1 MTVLATEPQVEQHAN
16 LMQQLH
22 DVLKQHEIGGAFR
35 LMFVPSVMQISD
47 DEVLVQAVNAERRVV
62 EIRPRKLTE
71 LTPGD
76 VLHATQVIDPSDE
89 PLIVHARGSFGG
101 DCKASKRPDGST
113 GHLYAT

>member
-35 LMFVPSVMQISD
+35 LMFVPSELEVSD
-47 DEVLVQAVNAERRVV
+47 DEVLVQAVNTERGVV
-62 EIRPRKLTE
+62 EIRPCKLSE
-71 LTPGD
+71 LTPGE

-89 PLIVHARGSFGG
+89 PLIARGPGPFGK
-101 DCKASKRPDGST
+101 DCKASLRLNGSR